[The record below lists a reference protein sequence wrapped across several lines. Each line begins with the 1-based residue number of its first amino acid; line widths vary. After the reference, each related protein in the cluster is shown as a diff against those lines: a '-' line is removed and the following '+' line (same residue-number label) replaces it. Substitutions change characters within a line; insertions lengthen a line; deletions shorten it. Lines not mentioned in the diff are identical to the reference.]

1 MGDEVGSG
9 TTSGGATVVC
19 GGTIIATQVPTL
31 GRVAALQNSTA
42 SWPWQVRPALQSA
55 LEVHAEQSIAP
66 KPEIR
71 SSIGG
76 EQTLVVAQKP

>member
-1 MGDEVGSG
+1 VGDEVGSG

-19 GGTIIATQVPTL
+19 GGTVIATQVPTL

-42 SWPWQVRPALQSA
+42 NWPWQVRPALQSA

-66 KPEIR
+66 KSNSE
-71 SSIGG
+71 IGG
-76 EQTLVVAQKP
+76 AQALTVVAQKP